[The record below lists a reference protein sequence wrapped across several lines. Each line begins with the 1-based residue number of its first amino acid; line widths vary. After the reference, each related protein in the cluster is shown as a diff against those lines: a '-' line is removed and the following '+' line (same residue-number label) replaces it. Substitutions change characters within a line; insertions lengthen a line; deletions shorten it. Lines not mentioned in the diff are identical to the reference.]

1 MSDIAPPDPAASGL
15 ARTDPVPSGST
26 RSDAAPRPRTG
37 DIARSLSWSALIV
50 YANRALGL
58 VTLLL
63 LAKLLD
69 PRDFGIVAVASI
81 IIEVLRISKDMGI
94 GEALIYQ
101 KDESPDTLDTAHTI
115 LLTYSLALFAAA
127 AVIAPFAARYYDN
140 WLITPVVI
148 IMASN
153 LVWDATRGV
162 ARTIYRRRL
171 DFRGLV
177 IPEVVPM
184 AIASV
189 VSVVMAWLGFG
200 VWSLVVRTVLHSILG
215 AVLLRL
221 RGLYQPRLRFR
232 RESARAL
239 FGYGRYIVGS
249 SVLFVALYNIDKFY
263 VSTALGL
270 AALGMYELA
279 VRISDLPV
287 KEVSHVI
294 GSVMFP
300 VFARLDR
307 DGRGGLQAAFL
318 KTLRYTTLVTAPL
331 AIGLAT
337 FGPMLL
343 LRIYGERWAAAAE
356 ALGILALYTL
366 FRAMSSLVHDM
377 FKAIGRP
384 QLMQR
389 FTFVRL
395 VCIGV
400 LGIPVLREW
409 GLVGLCAL
417 VLVTYAGAFVG
428 EMIMAARLIEAPL
441 MPTLLATARPAII
454 AGVVMPG
461 TLAALH
467 AVSRP
472 PGLGLLAAG
481 IAAAVAVYAAAVYAL
496 ERRAIGELRRALL
509 PRAS

>member
-1 MSDIAPPDPAASGL
+1 MSDTAPPDPVPAASATVGQ
-15 ARTDPVPSGST
+15 DPSGP
-26 RSDAAPRPRTG
+26 APPVHAPRKG
-37 DIARSLSWSALIV
+37 DIARGLSWSALIV

-58 VTLLL
+58 LTLLL

-69 PRDFGIVAVASI
+69 PKDFGIVAVASI

-94 GEALIYQ
+94 AEALIYQ

-115 LLTYSLALFAAA
+115 LLTYSLVLFSLA

-171 DFRGLV
+171 DFRALV

-184 AIASV
+184 AVSSIASV
-189 VSVVMAWLGFG
+189 VLAWLGFG
-200 VWSLVVRTVLHSILG
+200 VWSLVVRTVLHSALG

-221 RGLYQPRLRFR
+221 RGVYQPRLRFH

-263 VSTALGL
+263 VSATLGL
-270 AALGMYELA
+270 AAVGMYELA
-279 VRISDLPV
+279 MRVSDLPV

-300 VFARLDR
+300 VFVKLDR

-337 FGPMLL
+337 FGPALL
-343 LRIYGERWAAAAE
+343 LLVYGDRWAPAAH
-356 ALGILALYTL
+356 ALSILALYTL
-366 FRAMSSLVHDM
+366 FRAMSSIVHDM
-377 FKAIGRP
+377 FKAIGKP

-395 VCIGV
+395 VFIGV

-409 GLVGLCAL
+409 GLVGLCTL
-417 VLVTYAGAFVG
+417 VLVTYFGAFLG
-428 EMIMAARLIEAPL
+428 EMAMAARLIGTPL
-441 MPTLLATARPAII
+441 LPTLLVTSRSAII

-461 TLAALH
+461 MLAGLH
-467 AVSRP
+467 AVSAS
-472 PGLGLLAAG
+472 PGLWQLALTIAG
-481 IAAAVAVYAAAVYAL
+481 AVALYAAAVYAL
-496 ERRAIGELRRALL
+496 EKRAIDELRRALL
-509 PRAS
+509 PRAA